1 MFGYVELSDEIMN
14 AVKSYI
20 KKGEIV
26 KISGE
31 IELNGKY
38 YREVVFSKRNL
49 KSLKNHQQGYL
60 YIDGN
65 NEIVSSKNIN
75 RELAKL
81 AHFYEIFFSGE
92 KGLGILAAL
101 QAEGE
106 QVTERAHSEEI
117 VQGLDFLYGEGV
129 SEAQKVK
136 EVIKRLPASRERTNS
151 KVNELYLLVNDI
163 KEKNLIFNEEL
174 LQKLYQVYEDILKLN
189 FEKVKLIGTLS
200 DCCDFVK
207 EQAEKKRKKWAVRF
221 TKKVVGPLLRASDEI
236 SYFKRV
242 IRTYANVLNMTTS
255 QYIKFL
261 NNMNKEKI
269 EARAN
274 LVRI

>member
-31 IELNGKY
+31 IELNGKN

-49 KSLKNHQQGYL
+49 KSLKNEQQGYL
-60 YIDGN
+60 YIDDDN
-65 NEIVSSKNIN
+65 VVISSKNIN

-117 VQGLDFLYGEGV
+117 FKGLDFLYEEGV

-136 EVIKRLPASRERTNS
+136 DVIKRLPASRERTNS
-151 KVNELYLLVNDI
+151 KVNELHLLVNDI
-163 KEKNLIFNEEL
+163 KEKSLIFNEEL